1 MTEGAGFCDVSTRP
15 PLSTLDV
22 TYVTGPAARQ
32 TNILLQP
39 PVFLVPPSFSL
50 LLKLSQVFKRLARE
64 KERKRKEKKEEEKR
78 KKERKKTKK
87 KERERERERQT
98 HRVRLVK
105 RDRQT
110 ERQRLVTVRV
120 YCLVASKT
128 ALWS

>member
-64 KERKRKEKKEEEKR
+64 KERKRKERRR
-78 KKERKKTKK
+78 KQKERKKENEE
-87 KERERERERQT
+87 EREREREGET
-98 HRVRLVK
+98 N
-105 RDRQT
+105 
-110 ERQRLVTVRV
+110 
-120 YCLVASKT
+120 A
-128 ALWS
+128 